1 MEYRIYVGADHR
13 GFEKKQELLK
23 KIDGC
28 HSHVKIIDKGAFE
41 LNPEDDYNDPAIAVA
56 SAVALHKNSYG
67 VLLCGSGHGVCM
79 QANRVPGIRAFNAF
93 NIKDVETSRQED
105 DVNVICFGT
114 DRLSVDEMVEMVK
127 TFCHTKPNQAEKYL
141 RRARK
146 IDDIIDLD
154 DRDEF
159 NSDDD
164 PGIRE
169 ESSLDFRNG
178 EDNE

>member
-13 GFEKKQELLK
+13 GFAKKQELLK
-23 KIDGC
+23 KIEGC
-28 HSHVKIIDKGAFE
+28 HPNVKIIDKGAFE
-41 LNPEDDYNDPAIAVA
+41 LNPEDDFNDPALAVA

-67 VLLCGSGHGVCM
+67 ILICGSGHGVCI
-79 QANRVPGIRAFNAF
+79 QANRVPGIRAFSAID
-93 NIKDVETSRQED
+93 IKDVETSRKED
-105 DVNVICFGT
+105 DVNVICFGA
-114 DRLSVDEMVEMVK
+114 DRQDVDSMVEMVK
-127 TFCHTKPNQAEKYL
+127 TFCHTKPNQEEKYL
-141 RRARK
+141 RRVRK

-169 ESSLDFRNG
+169 EDSLDFENK
-178 EDNE
+178 DNNE

>member
-1 MEYRIYVGADHR
+1 MEYRIYIGADHR
-13 GFEKKQELLK
+13 GFEKKQELLE
-23 KIDGC
+23 KIKNC
-28 HSHVKIIDKGAFE
+28 HDFVKIIDKGATE
-41 LNPEDDYNDPAIAVA
+41 LDPEDDYNDPAIAVA

-67 VLLCGSGHGVCM
+67 ILLCGSGHGVCM
-79 QANRVPGIRAFNAF
+79 QANRVPGIRAFNA
-93 NIKDVETSRQED
+93 IDQKDVEISRQED
-105 DVNVICFGT
+105 DVNVICFGA
-114 DRLSVDEMVEMVK
+114 DRHSVDDMVAMVK
-127 TFCHTKPNQAEKYL
+127 VFCHTKPNQAEKYL

-169 ESSLDFRNG
+169 ENSLDFTNK
-178 EDNE
+178 ENNE